1 MNISQYIEKDLIE
14 KIRSGG
20 QLPAK
25 LTLTNLAAQYE
36 VSLTPI
42 RAALENL
49 IEAKF
54 ILKGDNGRLSINS
67 RRKSKTPYKKGKA
80 DSGIPHR
87 SWDEIITEDI
97 IRLGI
102 QGAPAYL
109 REEISAQRY
118 GVGRTVI
125 RQVFNRLAGANLIE
139 RVPRRGWRVHPFR
152 EKEMLDYIDIRETLE
167 LKALK
172 LARKRLDPNK
182 LQDFLVTNSPDAKG
196 NPQLDN
202 RLHQYWIEKSD
213 NRYIQSFFAQFGI
226 YYSYLFSYST
236 VATSLIEE
244 KATEHRK
251 ILNALLEQDWDT
263 ASSALL
269 QHIRKQR
276 PNVTY
281 FFHSLSDKNSTSA
294 NDSKTDN

>member
-1 MNISQYIEKDLIE
+1 MNISQYIENDLIE
-14 KIRSGG
+14 KIRSGD

-25 LTLTNLAAQYE
+25 LTLATLAAQYD

-67 RRKSKTPYKKGKA
+67 RRKSKTPYKKSKA

-87 SWDEIITEDI
+87 NWDEIITEDI

-102 QGAPAYL
+102 RGEPAYL
-109 REEISAQRY
+109 REESSAQRY

-182 LQDFLVTNSPDAKG
+182 LKQFLVTNSPDAKG

-236 VATSLIEE
+236 IATSLIEE
-244 KATEHRK
+244 KAAEHRK
-251 ILNALLEQDWDT
+251 ILNALLKKDWDA

-276 PNVTY
+276 PNVTRY
-281 FFHSLSDKNSTSA
+281 FKSLSNRKPTTNNGDKTVG
-294 NDSKTDN
+294 